1 MIICVIH
8 AGGMAQGF
16 DYIVVISEPNGSPEG
31 LFEGTLSEIKHFI
44 VV

>member
-1 MIICVIH
+1 MRIFVIH
-8 AGGMAQGF
+8 SEGMAPGF

-31 LFEGTLSEIKHFI
+31 LFEGTLSELKHFT